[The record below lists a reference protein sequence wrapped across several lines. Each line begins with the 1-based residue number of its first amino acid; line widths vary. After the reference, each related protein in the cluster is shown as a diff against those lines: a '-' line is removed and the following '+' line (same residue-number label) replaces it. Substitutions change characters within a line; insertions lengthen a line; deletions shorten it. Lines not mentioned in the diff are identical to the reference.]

1 MRAATGAQERRDG
14 ETYDDDQT
22 YDNQWQTIFA
32 EINIQSASSQD
43 NFQPR
48 SLTARASFHHTR
60 MKSEYEGRGKGSSM
74 WLTT

>member
-1 MRAATGAQERRDG
+1 MCAATGAQERRDG

-22 YDNQWQTIFA
+22 KDYEGQTIFA

-48 SLTARASFHHTR
+48 ARAVKLR
-60 MKSEYEGRGKGSSM
+60 VLSSY
-74 WLTT
+74 THEK